1 MNKIYLQGYY
11 GHNNLGDDYLFYS
24 IVDNISSSNHECLI
38 MIDTENTKFDGKLYQ
53 DIVNQYNGIKI
64 KFLRTNGIIG
74 KFKRI
79 ISVMKSNVYIIGGGG
94 YFLRRTLNI

>member
-11 GHNNLGDDYLFYS
+11 GHNNLGDDYLLYS
-24 IVDNISSSNHECLI
+24 IMDNISSSSKESLI
-38 MIDTENTKFDGKLYQ
+38 TIDTENAIFDGKLYQ
-53 DIVNQYNGIKI
+53 DIVSQYSNIKI
-64 KFLRTNGIIG
+64 KFSKTNGIIG

-79 ISVMKSNVYIIGGGG
+79 LSVMKSNVYIIGGGG